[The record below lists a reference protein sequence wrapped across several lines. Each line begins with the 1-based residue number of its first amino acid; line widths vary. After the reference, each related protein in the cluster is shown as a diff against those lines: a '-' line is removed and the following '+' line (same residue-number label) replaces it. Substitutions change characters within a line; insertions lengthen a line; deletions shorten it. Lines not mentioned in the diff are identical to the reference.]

1 MPLTD
6 IAVRNIKPDSSK
18 TLRLKDDRGLYLEV
32 SPAGG
37 KWWRLRYWMA
47 GKENRLSLGVYPE
60 VSLKDARERRDEARR
75 LLAHGINPS
84 QARKGLQAE
93 AQADQETFKYLAE
106 EWFAKFK
113 HTWTDNTAETI
124 ISRLRKDIF
133 PYIGSRAIREITAP
147 ELLAVLRRI
156 ESRGAVET
164 ARRDM
169 QKCGQV
175 FRYAVATGRAE
186 RDVAADLRGAIAPP
200 KKRHFASIH
209 EPKEVGELLR
219 AIDGYSGSFVTRSA
233 LKLAPLTFVRPGEL
247 RHAEWTE
254 IDLETGEWRIPAAR
268 MKMREKH
275 IVPLSRQAVEV
286 LRELQPLTGTGRY
299 IFPGE
304 RSYARPMSE
313 NTVLGALRRLGYEK
327 GEMTGHGFRSMAS
340 TILHEQG
347 WASDVVERQLAHG
360 DRNKI
365 RASYNFAQHLP
376 ERRRM
381 MQAWADY
388 LDGLKDG
395 GKIVPILQAAK
406 TK

>member
-6 IAVRNIKPDSSK
+6 IAVRNIKPDNSK
-18 TLRLKDDRGLYLEV
+18 TLRIKDDRGLYLEV

-37 KWWRLRYWMA
+37 KWWRLRYWIA
-47 GKENRLSLGVYPE
+47 GKENRLSLGVYPD

-75 LLAHGINPS
+75 LIANGIDPS
-84 QARKGLQAE
+84 QVRKGQHAE
-93 AQADQETFKYLAE
+93 SLADLETFKLIAE
-106 EWFAKFK
+106 EWFEKFRHK
-113 HTWTDNTAETI
+113 WTDNTAETV

-133 PYIGSRAIREITAP
+133 PYIGTRAIREITAP
-147 ELLAVLRRI
+147 ELLAVIRRI

-164 ARRDM
+164 ARRDL
-169 QKCGQV
+169 QKCGEV
-175 FRYAVATGRAE
+175 FRYALATGRAE
-186 RDVAADLRGAIAPP
+186 HDIAADLRGAIAPP

-219 AIDGYSGSFVTRSA
+219 AIEGYSGSFVTRSA

-254 IDLETGEWRIPAAR
+254 VNLDNAEWRIPAAR

-286 LRELQPLTGTGRY
+286 LRELRPLTGTGHY
-299 IFPGE
+299 VFPGE

-395 GKIVPILQAAK
+395 GKVVPIIQGAQK
-406 TK
+406 E

>member
-6 IAVRNIKPDSSK
+6 IAVRNIKPDNSK

-47 GKENRLSLGVYPE
+47 GKENRLSLGVYPD

-75 LLAHGINPS
+75 LIANGIDPS
-84 QARKGLQAE
+84 QVRKGLHAE
-93 AQADQETFKYLAE
+93 TLADQETFQLIAE
-106 EWFAKFK
+106 EWFAQFK
-113 HTWTDNTAETI
+113 HTWTENTAETI

-147 ELLAVLRRI
+147 ELLAVIRRI

-164 ARRDM
+164 ARRDL

-219 AIDGYSGSFVTRSA
+219 AIDGYNGSFVTRSA

-254 IDLETGEWRIPAAR
+254 IDLEAGEWRIPAAR

-286 LRELQPLTGTGRY
+286 LRELQPLTGTGRHV
-299 IFPGE
+299 FPGE

-360 DRNKI
+360 DRDKI

-395 GKIVPILQAAK
+395 GKIVPIRQATQ

>member
-6 IAVRNIKPDSSK
+6 IVVRNVKPDNSK

-75 LLAHGINPS
+75 LIANGVDPS
-84 QARKGLQAE
+84 QVRKGLHAE
-93 AQADQETFKYLAE
+93 TQADQETFQLIAE
-106 EWFAKFK
+106 EWFTKFE
-113 HTWTDNTAETI
+113 HTWAKNTAETI

-133 PYIGSRAIREITAP
+133 PYIGTRAIREITAP
-147 ELLAVLRRI
+147 ELLAVIRRI

-219 AIDGYSGSFVTRSA
+219 ALDGYSGSFVTRSA

-254 IDLETGEWRIPAAR
+254 IDLEAGEWRIPAAR

-286 LRELQPLTGTGRY
+286 LRELQPLTGTGKY
-299 IFPGE
+299 VFPGE

-313 NTVLGALRRLGYEK
+313 NTVLAALRRLGYVK

-395 GKIVPILQAAK
+395 GKIVPILQAAHGK
-406 TK
+406 